1 MDEILEVTEQPTE
14 ETTEEIVRHF
24 ATIGAVYEDGVSLIF
39 DGEDAPT
46 EKHYLCNTNVYF
58 SPGDRVRILEDSGTY
73 IVEYV
78 VGSPK
83 QRETVGIPEG
93 GTTGQALRKTSG
105 ENYAASWQNVNE
117 VPTSGKTG
125 YLLTKTADGY
135 SWQAI
140 NVREVPSGGTTGQT
154 IRKTATGYDWTD
166 ANEVPTTGT
175 TGYVLT
181 KTAKGYSWQAV
192 PTEIPSTGTTGYVL
206 TKTASGFAWQA
217 LPSEGDISLL
227 KNGSNTVGLTSA
239 TLFTPSVTSSTSS
252 GISIGSSSYWF
263 KDLYI
268 GGNYGSVHLCQST
281 SNSKLSFFGA
291 TAQSRLTLSTTSA
304 NQGYTSATSSNYLN
318 IINNIAGIL
327 KKYGL
332 IG

>member
-1 MDEILEVTEQPTE
+1 MDELGILENAE
-14 ETTEEIVRHF
+14 ETATIVRNF

-46 EKHYLCNTNVYF
+46 EKHYLCNTSAFF
-58 SPGDRVRILEDSGTY
+58 SAGDRVKILPDSGTY
-73 IVEYV
+73 VVEYV

-83 QRETVGIPEG
+83 QRETAGIPEG

-117 VPTSGKTG
+117 VPT
-125 YLLTKTADGY
+125 
-135 SWQAI
+135 I
-140 NVREVPSGGTTGQT
+140 
-154 IRKTATGYDWTD
+154 
-166 ANEVPTTGT
+166 GT

-181 KTAKGYSWQAV
+181 KTTTGYSWKAISA
-192 PTEIPSTGTTGYVL
+192 E
-206 TKTASGFAWQA
+206 A
-217 LPSEGDISLL
+217 DISLL
-227 KNGSNTVGLTSA
+227 TNGSNTVGLTSA
-239 TLFTPSVTSSTSS
+239 TLFAPSVTSSTSA

-263 KDLYI
+263 KDLYV

-291 TAQSRLTLSTTSA
+291 NAQARLTLSTTSA

>member
-1 MDEILEVTEQPTE
+1 MDELGILENAE
-14 ETTEEIVRHF
+14 ETATIVRNF
-24 ATIGAVYEDGVSLIF
+24 ATIGAVYADGVSLIF

-83 QRETVGIPEG
+83 QSETVGIPEG

-105 ENYAASWQNVNE
+105 ENYSASWQNVNE
-117 VPTSGKTG
+117 VPTSG
-125 YLLTKTADGY
+125 
-135 SWQAI
+135 
-140 NVREVPSGGTTGQT
+140 
-154 IRKTATGYDWTD
+154 
-166 ANEVPTTGT
+166 T

-181 KTAKGYSWQAV
+181 KTTTGYSWKAV
-192 PTEIPSTGTTGYVL
+192 PTEV
-206 TKTASGFAWQA
+206 
-217 LPSEGDISLL
+217 DISLL
-227 KNGSNTVGLTSA
+227 TNGSNTVGLTSA
-239 TLFTPSVTSSTSS
+239 TLFAPSVTSSTSA

-263 KDLYI
+263 KNLYA

-281 SNSKLSFFGA
+281 SNSTLSFFGA